1 MNHQKQFAFIL
12 ALGVLSV
19 GVALSAYVANVG
31 EAKAD
36 DQTYVYVK
44 GDGAWITEGSVRSYD
59 AGEFTLIQR
68 KNGYY
73 SPIPTTYESMRIYS

>member
-44 GDGAWITEGSVRSYD
+44 GDGAWIT
-59 AGEFTLIQR
+59 
-68 KNGYY
+68 
-73 SPIPTTYESMRIYS
+73 